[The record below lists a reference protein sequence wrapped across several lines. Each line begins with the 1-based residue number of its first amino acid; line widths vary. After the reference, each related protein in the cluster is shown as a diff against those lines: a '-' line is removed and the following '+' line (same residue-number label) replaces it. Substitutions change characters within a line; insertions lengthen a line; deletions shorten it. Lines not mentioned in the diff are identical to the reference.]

1 MYAGGGKI
9 ILTAGAPR
17 STGQDEDA
25 AVRTARE
32 LIEIDVGLPLRIGLN
47 RGPVFMGD
55 LGSSRRRTFTVMGDA
70 VNLAARLMQKSTA
83 GQVVASAAVLDLV
96 PTEFDLTPL
105 EPFTVK
111 GKIEPINA
119 SLIGAQ
125 RGDGHDDLGT
135 AGRGSRHPVRRAR
148 APNSPPSPH
157 CSMTPVRER
166 ATSSTWSASP
176 VSARPGWSTTSS
188 SSRRGSPC

>member
-1 MYAGGGKI
+1 MYWLASDVYAGGGKI

-32 LIEIDVGLPLRIGLN
+32 LIEIDVGLPIRIGLN
-47 RGPVFMGD
+47 RGPVYMGD

-70 VNLAARLMQKSTA
+70 VNLAARLMQKSTP

-96 PTEFDLTPL
+96 PTEFELTAL

-111 GKIEPINA
+111 GKVEPI
-119 SLIGAQ
+119 Q
-125 RGDGHDDLGT
+125 RVPRRRPTQRRRRRPRH
-135 AGRGSRHPVRRAR
+135 REPGSRRPVRRDG
-148 APNSPPSPH
+148 PINSL
-157 CSMTPVRER
+157 R
-166 ATSSTWSASP
+166 
-176 VSARPGWSTTSS
+176 
-188 SSRRGSPC
+188 